1 MITIRNLTMKYGGRP
16 VIDGLNLDLEKGQI
30 VGLLGENGSG
40 KTTLLRI
47 LTGLERNYKGDVKIN
62 GKNPGSFINRDISY
76 QPDHLPVDPSLKIR
90 KVGKIY
96 QNFFADFDEGK
107 FLNLIEGF
115 DIDKDLKIK
124 ECSKGMKDK
133 VQIALSLSR
142 KSPVYI
148 LDEPM
153 SGIDPKSRKIILK
166 TIIDNF
172 DYEGLLIISTHLI
185 SEIEKVL
192 DRAIFIDN
200 GKILVNER
208 VDDIRE
214 KENMGV
220 EEYFTEVV

>member
-62 GKNPGSFINRDISY
+62 GKNPGSFTNKDISY

-96 QNFFADFDEGK
+96 QNFFADFDKGK

-153 SGIDPKSRKIILK
+153 SGIDPKSRKIILQ

-172 DYEGLLIISTHLI
+172 HYEGLLIISTHLI
-185 SEIEKVL
+185 GEIEKVL

-220 EEYFTEVV
+220 EEYFTEAV

>member
-16 VIDGLNLDLEKGQI
+16 VIDGINLDLEKGQI

-47 LTGLERNYKGDVKIN
+47 LTGLERNYKGGVKIN
-62 GKNPGSFINRDISY
+62 GKDPGDFTNSDISY
-76 QPDHLPVDPSLKIR
+76 QPDHLPVDPSLKIK
-90 KVGKIY
+90 KVAKIY
-96 QNFFADFDEGK
+96 QNFFSDFDEGK
-107 FLNLIEGF
+107 FLNMIEGF

-153 SGIDPKSRKIILK
+153 SGIDPKSRKIILQ

-172 DYEGLLIISTHLI
+172 DYEGILIISTHLI

-208 VDDIRE
+208 VDDIRQ
-214 KENMGV
+214 KQNMGV
-220 EEYFTEVV
+220 EEYFTEAV

>member
-62 GKNPGSFINRDISY
+62 GKNPGSFTNKDISY
-76 QPDHLPVDPSLKIR
+76 QPDHLPVDYSLKIR

-96 QNFFADFDEGK
+96 QNFFDDFDEGK

-153 SGIDPKSRKIILK
+153 SGIDPKSRKIILQ

>member
-1 MITIRNLTMKYGGRP
+1 
-16 VIDGLNLDLEKGQI
+16 
-30 VGLLGENGSG
+30 
-40 KTTLLRI
+40 
-47 LTGLERNYKGDVKIN
+47 
-62 GKNPGSFINRDISY
+62 
-76 QPDHLPVDPSLKIR
+76 
-90 KVGKIY
+90 
-96 QNFFADFDEGK
+96 
-107 FLNLIEGF
+107 
-115 DIDKDLKIK
+115 
-124 ECSKGMKDK
+124 MKDK

-153 SGIDPKSRKIILK
+153 SGIDPKSRKIILQ

-185 SEIEKVL
+185 GEIEKVL

-214 KENMGV
+214 KENTGV

>member
-62 GKNPGSFINRDISY
+62 GKNPGSFTNKDISY

-142 KSPVYI
+142 KSPTYI

-220 EEYFTEVV
+220 EEYFTEAV

>member
-62 GKNPGSFINRDISY
+62 GKNPGSFTNKDISY

-142 KSPVYI
+142 KSPIYI

-220 EEYFTEVV
+220 EEYFTEAV

>member
-62 GKNPGSFINRDISY
+62 GKNPGSFTNRDISY

-96 QNFFADFDEGK
+96 KNFFDDFDEGK

-185 SEIEKVL
+185 GEIEKVL
-192 DRAIFIDN
+192 DRAIFIDE

>member
-1 MITIRNLTMKYGGRP
+1 MIEINNLTMKYGGRK
-16 VIDGLNLDLEKGQI
+16 VLDGLDLKLDKGEI

-47 LTGLERNYKGDVKIN
+47 LAGLERNYKGEVMVN
-62 GKNPGSFINRDISY
+62 GQYPGGKTNSLISY
-76 QPDHLPVDPSLKIR
+76 QPDHLPVDPSLRIK
-90 KVGKIY
+90 KLAQLYKS
-96 QNFFADFDEGK
+96 FFNDFDENK
-107 FLNLIEGF
+107 FLTLVAGFGIDEG
-115 DIDKDLKIK
+115 LRIK

-133 VQIALSLSR
+133 IQIALSLSR
-142 KSPVYI
+142 KSPIYI

-153 SGIDPKSRKIILK
+153 SGIDPKSRKIILQ

-172 DYEGLLIISTHLI
+172 DYEGILIISTHLI
-185 SEIEKVL
+185 GEIEKVL
-192 DRAIFIDN
+192 DRAIFID
-200 GKILVNER
+200 GGRILVNER

>member
-1 MITIRNLTMKYGGRP
+1 MITIRNLTMKYVGRP

-62 GKNPGSFINRDISY
+62 GKNPGSFTNRDISY

-96 QNFFADFDEGK
+96 QNFFDDFDEGK

-142 KSPVYI
+142 KSPIYI

-220 EEYFTEVV
+220 EEYFTEAV

>member
-1 MITIRNLTMKYGGRP
+1 MIEINNLTMKYGGRK
-16 VIDGLNLDLEKGQI
+16 VLDGLDLKLDKGEI

-47 LTGLERNYKGDVKIN
+47 LAGLERNYKGEVLVN
-62 GKNPGSFINRDISY
+62 GQYPGDKTNSLISY
-76 QPDHLPVDPSLKIR
+76 QPDHLPVDPSLRIK
-90 KVGKIY
+90 KLAQLYKS
-96 QNFFADFDEGK
+96 FFNDFDEKK
-107 FLNLIEGF
+107 FLTLVAGF
-115 DIDKDLKIK
+115 GIDPGLRIK

-133 VQIALSLSR
+133 IQIALSLSR
-142 KSPVYI
+142 KSPIYI

-153 SGIDPKSRKIILK
+153 SGIDPKSRKIILQ

-172 DYEGLLIISTHLI
+172 DYEGILIISTHLI
-185 SEIEKVL
+185 GEIEKVL
-192 DRAIFIDN
+192 DRAIFIDE
-200 GKILVNER
+200 GRILVNER